1 MPNPVNR
8 DDSNK
13 MTDEQLKAA
22 AIANIGKT
30 QTGDITP
37 SYPTE
42 IVQLPSKGKLYPE
55 GHPLSSGT
63 IEMKYMTARE
73 EDILTNQ
80 SFIANGVVL
89 DKLFQ
94 ALIVTP
100 VDYNDLLLGDKNA
113 VMIAARV
120 LGYGKE
126 YPITV
131 KSPSTGEEID
141 YTVDLTQLGE
151 KDMDWSK
158 HDGSLEF
165 DFKLP
170 ASKRTVKVHLIT
182 QRIQKK
188 IDKELKG
195 LEKLKKN
202 AATTTMLKHMITSI
216 DGETD
221 NAKVRKFVDN
231 ELLAIDSRAV
241 RNFLQEITPDI
252 DLSVEVPDGESGDT
266 FRSKIAI
273 GLDFF
278 WPDAEV

>member
-73 EDILTNQ
+73 EDILSNQ
-80 SFIANGVVL
+80 SFIQNGVVL

-100 VDYNDLLLGDKNA
+100 IDYNDLLLGDKNA

-120 LGYGKE
+120 LGYGKD
-126 YPITV
+126 YPVTA
-131 KSPSTGEEID
+131 KSPTTGEEIE
-141 YTVDLTQLGE
+141 YNVDLTQLGE
-151 KDMDWSK
+151 KEIDWSK
-158 HDGSLEF
+158 HDGSQEF
-165 DFKLP
+165 EFTLP
-170 ASKRTVKVHLIT
+170 ASKRTVTVCLVT
-182 QRIQKK
+182 QKIQKK
-188 IDKELKG
+188 IDKELKA
-195 LEKLKKN
+195 LEKQKKQ
-202 AATTTMLKHMITSI
+202 AASTTMVKNVITSV
-216 DGETD
+216 DGERD
-221 NAKVRKFVDN
+221 NLKVRKFVDT

-241 RNFLQEITPDI
+241 RNFIKEITPDI
-252 DLSVEVPDGESGDT
+252 DLSVEIPDGESGDT
-266 FRSKIAI
+266 FRRNIVI

-278 WPDAEV
+278 WPDAEL

>member
-8 DDSNK
+8 DSSNK

-120 LGYGKE
+120 LGYGKD
-126 YPITV
+126 YPITA
-131 KSPSTGEEID
+131 KSPSGEDIE
-141 YTVDLTQLGE
+141 YTVE
-151 KDMDWSK
+151 K
-158 HDGSLEF
+158 
-165 DFKLP
+165 
-170 ASKRTVKVHLIT
+170 
-182 QRIQKK
+182 
-188 IDKELKG
+188 
-195 LEKLKKN
+195 
-202 AATTTMLKHMITSI
+202 
-216 DGETD
+216 
-221 NAKVRKFVDN
+221 
-231 ELLAIDSRAV
+231 
-241 RNFLQEITPDI
+241 
-252 DLSVEVPDGESGDT
+252 
-266 FRSKIAI
+266 
-273 GLDFF
+273 
-278 WPDAEV
+278 